1 MRHRAALGNA
11 AIKYGSSWNRVGDF
25 LEVTAGQALRYL
37 VFLHYGWAWKLASMV
52 DGTDSEAK
60 AAAVGYVRVPWF
72 STATD
77 SARHFW

>member
-1 MRHRAALGNA
+1 MPYNFERRNFGNSS
-11 AIKYGSSWNRVGDF
+11 GSFFKVRPDTDLQLSYVI
-25 LEVTAGQALRYL
+25 L
-37 VFLHYGWAWKLASMV
+37 LHYGWAWKLASMV